1 MFYYGYLIAKL
12 KQLKRT
18 LGVELK
24 EYLKSYIEF
33 LEDNDISSIQ
43 HSSIR
48 FLPTE
53 SINWLKDQSRIYK
66 LRLGVCHVKN
76 VKYLVNQC
84 LEI

>member
-53 SINWLKDQSRIYK
+53 SINWLKDQSRIYISA
-66 LRLGVCHVKN
+66 HSF
-76 VKYLVNQC
+76 
-84 LEI
+84 